1 MKNTNFGGFNKKKN
15 SPPQLP
21 QLFKLHNNG
30 NGSNHKNKFN
40 NKNKFKYY

>member
-1 MKNTNFGGFNKKKN
+1 MKNNNFGGMGKKKN

-21 QLFKLHNNG
+21 QLFKIHNG
-30 NGSNHKNKFN
+30 NGANGKNKFN

>member
-1 MKNTNFGGFNKKKN
+1 MKNTNFGGFNKKKT

-21 QLFKLHNNG
+21 QLFKLYNNG
-30 NGSNHKNKFN
+30 NSTNHKNKFN